1 MITSEDIPEPKP
13 ATVHVALDAPVMQAR
28 PRFSSF
34 AGLASFL
41 GVRK

>member
-13 ATVHVALDAPVMQAR
+13 ATSHVALDAPVLQER